1 MTLSLSPR
9 LRAAAS
15 LVRGGGIV
23 ADIGTDHG
31 YLPVTLVQ
39 EGRVTGAIA
48 SDLRPGPLENARAA
62 VNACGLADKV
72 ELRLSDGLAA
82 YRKGDADEYVF
93 AGMGGTLIARLV
105 TESILTR
112 DPSLHF
118 VFQPQSRA
126 EELRE
131 ALYRNG
137 FVIGRELAVR
147 EGNRYYVAF
156 DAVWTGQN
164 VPFTAVDCYLGK
176 LPRTPEARAFATR
189 QYDRL
194 KKKYDAAPAGEEKDR
209 LGSVLTALAAFSEGE
224 SEQ

>member
-1 MTLSLSPR
+1 MIALSPR

-23 ADIGTDHG
+23 ADIGTDHA
-31 YLPVTLVQ
+31 YLPVSLVLD
-39 EGRVTGAIA
+39 GRVTGAIA
-48 SDLRPGPLENARAA
+48 SDLRPQPLENARAT
-62 VNACGLADKV
+62 VNEFGVADKV

-82 YRKGDADEYVF
+82 YRQGDAVEYVF
-93 AGMGGTLIARLV
+93 AGMGGTLIARLL
-105 TESILTR
+105 TESALPR
-112 DPSLHF
+112 DASLHF
-118 VFQPQSRA
+118 IFQPQSRA

-137 FVIGRELAVR
+137 FTIGRELAVR

-164 VPFTAVDCYLGK
+164 APYTAADCFLGK
-176 LPRTPEARAFATR
+176 LPRTPEARAFIAR
-189 QYDRL
+189 QYNRL
-194 KKKYDAAPAGEEKDR
+194 KKKFDAAPAGEEKDR

-224 SEQ
+224 TE